1 MKAYFVKNMK
11 KNIRIVIPVVLALM
25 LVSVP
30 ALGTTYPEE
39 TIGSTDVNLEINGE
53 DIQTDAAIG
62 QPYITN
68 SGRTMLPLRLVGETL
83 NCDVT
88 YDQGIVTVESEVNNF
103 SAVFQIY
110 EKFFTVNGERID
122 MDTYVDVSDEGR
134 AYVPIRALIETFGHV
149 EWNNDTRT
157 VSLVTE
163 NWQFEKD
170 GSQGESGLLP
180 SYSYQDLLNQAPV
193 IVTGSVVDAS
203 IIQIVPVG
211 GENPAAFTDYTV
223 EVVNALRGSLNT
235 GEKIT
240 VRVQGEQTSN
250 SSGVGVEDSVQF
262 SLDDEVLLFLYQPK
276 MGGSYN
282 TEGDYYYI
290 LGQSQGAYQTDN
302 STSYSN
308 VAGEAIDVADLQDDL
323 FAMSSEQKQ
332 SAENINRFYEEFI
345 ANQQKNLE
353 NRFITRDEFDQMMQ
367 NIQEYATVVE

>member
-1 MKAYFVKNMK
+1 MK

>member
-1 MKAYFVKNMK
+1 MRDGFDMK
-11 KNIRIVIPVVLALM
+11 KKIRIVTPVVLALM
-25 LVSVP
+25 LVSSP

-53 DIQTDAAIG
+53 AIQTDAAIG

-88 YDQGIVTVESEVNNF
+88 YDQGIVTVESEANNF

-122 MDTYVDVSDEGR
+122 IDTYVDVSDEGR
-134 AYVPIRALIETFGHV
+134 AYVPIRALIETFGQV

-157 VSLVTE
+157 VNLVTE

-203 IIQIVPVG
+203 TIQIVPVG

-290 LGQSQGAYQTDN
+290 LGQSQGAYQADG
-302 STSYSN
+302 STYYSN
-308 VAGEAIDVADLQDDL
+308 VVGEAIDVADLQDDL
-323 FAMSSEQKQ
+323 FSMSSEQKQ

-353 NRFITRDEFDQMMQ
+353 NGFITRDEFDQMMK